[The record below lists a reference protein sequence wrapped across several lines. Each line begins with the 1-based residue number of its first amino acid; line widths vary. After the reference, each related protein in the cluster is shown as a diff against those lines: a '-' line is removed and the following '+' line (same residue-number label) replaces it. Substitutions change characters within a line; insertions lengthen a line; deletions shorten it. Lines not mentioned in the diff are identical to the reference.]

1 MIDSLFRKTAAEE
14 GWSQGAQIALL
25 LRFLNHHCYRDAF
38 ARFLDAERSA
48 RPQSRPHNDDGNSSF
63 LSNVAAILQH
73 PGLLLDAEFRCFCLN
88 SRGLLTPAQTAG
100 RWLRWRS
107 A

>member
-1 MIDSLFRKTAAEE
+1 MIDSLFRQTAAEE
-14 GWSQGAQIALL
+14 GWTQSAQIALL
-25 LRFLNHHCYRDAF
+25 LRFLNHHGHRDAF
-38 ARFLDAERSA
+38 TRYLNAERTVPRS
-48 RPQSRPHNDDGNSSF
+48 SHEDGNSSF

-73 PGLLLDAEFRCFCLN
+73 PGLILDTEFRRFCRN
-88 SRGLLTPAQTAG
+88 SRDLLTPAQAAG